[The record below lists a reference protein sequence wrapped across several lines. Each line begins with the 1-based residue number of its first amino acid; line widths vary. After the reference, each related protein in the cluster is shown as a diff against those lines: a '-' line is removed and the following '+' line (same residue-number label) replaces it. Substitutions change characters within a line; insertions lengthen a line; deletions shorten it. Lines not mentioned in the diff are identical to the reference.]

1 MNKKDLISIRDLSND
16 AILSL
21 FEIANSFNS
30 DLHKRL
36 KLANDAL
43 MAALFYEPS
52 TRTRMSF
59 ESAMLRLGGQVINMT
74 DPMASSA
81 SKGETLAD
89 TVRIIENYTDIIVL
103 RHPSEGA
110 AKISAENTTIPVIN
124 AGDGAR
130 EHPTQTLLDLYTI
143 FREKGTLEGVKVALC
158 GDLKHGRTVHSLAQ
172 GLSRFGAKMICVAPH
187 GLEMPADLSDRLIR
201 KYNAEFVSYN
211 SLQSA
216 PLDDCDVLYVT
227 RVQKERFADPLE
239 FESVKKSYVVSKDTL
254 KKCQSDTI
262 ILHPLPRVDELDYT
276 IDDDPRA
283 AYFRQ
288 AAYGVP
294 VRMALIAAMLGLVNV
309 STLKENQVSEVTGVI
324 TDNICGNP
332 RCISRNEPIAKHSM
346 YKMPDGLLRCSYCEK
361 YQEMS

>member
-16 AILSL
+16 SILTL

-59 ESAMLRLGGQVINMT
+59 ETAMLRLGGQIINMT

-89 TVRIIENYTDIIVL
+89 TVRIIENYTDLIVL
-103 RHPSEGA
+103 RHPAEGA
-110 AKISAENTTIPVIN
+110 AKISAENSTIPVIN

-143 FREKGTLEGVKVALC
+143 FKEKGTLEGVTVALC

-187 GLEMPADLSDRLIR
+187 GLEMPVELCDKLIR
-201 KYNAEFVSYN
+201 TYNAEFVSYS

-216 PLDDCDVLYVT
+216 PLHDCDVLYVT
-227 RVQKERFADPLE
+227 RIQKERFADPLE
-239 FESVKKSYVVSKDTL
+239 FESVKKTYVVSKDTL
-254 KKCQSDTI
+254 KSCREDTI
-262 ILHPLPRVDELDYT
+262 ILHPLPRVDELDYA

-294 VRMALIAAMLGLVNV
+294 VRMALIAALMGLVNV
-309 STLKENQVSEVTGVI
+309 PTLMNKQEDDVIGVVTN
-324 TDNICGNP
+324 DICGNP
-332 RCISRNEPIAKHSM
+332 RCISRIEPMAKHSI
-346 YKMPDGLLRCSYCEK
+346 YKMPDGSLKCSYCEK
-361 YQEMS
+361 NLDIN

>member
-1 MNKKDLISIRDLSND
+1 MSNKDLISIRDLSND

-59 ESAMLRLGGQVINMT
+59 ETAMLRLGGQVINMT

-81 SKGETLAD
+81 SKGETLSD

-103 RHPSEGA
+103 RHPSEGS

-187 GLEMPADLSDRLIR
+187 GLEMPAELSDSLIR
-201 KYNAEFVSYN
+201 KYNAEFLSYS

-216 PLDDCDVLYVT
+216 PLGDCDVLYVT
-227 RVQKERFADPLE
+227 RVQKERFSDPLE
-239 FESVKKSYVVSKDTL
+239 FEGVKKSYVVSKDTL
-254 KKCQSDTI
+254 KNCQSNTI
-262 ILHPLPRVDELDYT
+262 ILHPLPRVDELDYA

-309 STLKENQVSEVTGVI
+309 PTLKDCQEKELTGKLTGYV
-324 TDNICGNP
+324 CGNT
-332 RCISRNEPIAKHSM
+332 RCISRNEPIAKHSIYEM
-346 YKMPDGLLRCSYCEK
+346 SDGLLRCSYCEK